1 MAEDQDKSKSG
12 SVDVDA
18 GSDKPKVTVQPVRS
32 RPLDAGAV
40 ARQKEKERKKERQ
53 KEKLRRAL
61 EARKKAEEAAGAA
74 DSSGAAENKTAQRV
88 PSRPIDS
95 LDAAALAKKR
105 SSEASGAKTAG
116 PRKTDAD
123 GGAGAAGKPATAERK
138 APAPKTPTRMLPIS
152 QLKGRNLGR
161 ILIKMG
167 KITRT
172 QAAEAK
178 EIQEQKGGPIGQI
191 LVELGYVDDEDVQLA
206 LAAQVGMEPIDL
218 DNVDIPPEIIAL
230 LPAQTAHVYRTV
242 PVDWQ
247 PETQTLSIAVGSPDN
262 FLATDDLQKLMGY
275 QIKAF
280 ISNPPDVEAALDRY
294 YPEDAVQSINDL
306 IDELASDE
314 DLAKLEGRGESID
327 LDVVK
332 EAAESNPVKKLL
344 NLVLL
349 QAIRDH
355 ASDIHFEPFE
365 DEFKMRYRID
375 GVLYEM
381 VPPPRHIAMAVAS
394 RIKVMANLNIAE
406 RRLPQ
411 DGRIELMVGGNPVDL
426 RVSVLPTM
434 FGESVVMRVLDRGNI
449 RLDLDRVGF
458 REDELATFRQ
468 LISKPNGIIINTG
481 PTGCGK
487 TTTLY
492 AALNELNTIDRKIL
506 TSEDPVE
513 YDIDGLIQCQINS
526 EIGLTFA
533 RCLRSFLRQD
543 PDVILVG
550 EIRDLETAQIAVQA
564 SLTGHLVFS
573 TLHTN
578 DAPSAIARLLDLGLE
593 SFLLTATLE
602 AVVGQR
608 LVRRICENCKEEFH
622 PTEEM
627 LMELDLR
634 PEDVEGRT
642 FFYGKGCDY
651 CNNTG
656 YRGRLALFE
665 LMVLD
670 DDLRDLIMKH
680 ASSAVLRVES
690 RKRGMRTLRE
700 SGLMAIIDGVTT
712 IEEVVKETIVEEV

>member
-1 MAEDQDKSKSG
+1 MPEPTPPPKPRERA
-12 SVDVDA
+12 VDLDA
-18 GSDKPKVTVQPVRS
+18 GAKPKISVQPVRS
-32 RPLDAGAV
+32 RPIT
-40 ARQKEKERKKERQ
+40 
-53 KEKLRRAL
+53 
-61 EARKKAEEAAGAA
+61 EAPSPPPPKAAPPPDGDKNAPR
-74 DSSGAAENKTAQRV
+74 RV
-88 PSRPIDS
+88 PSRP
-95 LDAAALAKKR
+95 LTPDATATPPPAP
-105 SSEASGAKTAG
+105 AG
-116 PRKTDAD
+116 PPAPR
-123 GGAGAAGKPATAERK
+123 KPA
-138 APAPKTPTRMLPIS
+138 APPSAASAKPAVRMPHIS
-152 QLKGRNLGR
+152 QLKGRQLGR

-178 EIQEQKGGPIGQI
+178 EIQAKKGGPIGQI
-191 LVELGYVDDEDVQLA
+191 LVELGYVEESDIQLA
-206 LAAQVGMEPIDL
+206 LAAQVGMEPVDL
-218 DNVDIPPEIIAL
+218 SKIDIPNEVISLIPSQVAHTYKII
-230 LPAQTAHVYRTV
+230 PI
-242 PVDWQ
+242 DWQ
-247 PETQTLSIAVGSPDN
+247 PETKLLSIALASPDN
-262 FLATDDLQKLMGY
+262 FQATDDLKTLMGFN
-275 QIKAF
+275 IKPF
-280 ISNPPDVEAALDRY
+280 ISSPDQIEAALNRY
-294 YPEDAVQSINDL
+294 YPEDKVETINDL
-306 IDELASDE
+306 IDELAGDE

-327 LDVVK
+327 LDELK

-349 QAIRDH
+349 QAIRDK

-381 VPPPRHIAMAVAS
+381 VPPPRHIAMAIAS

-426 RVSVLPTM
+426 RVAVLPTM
-434 FGESVVMRVLDRGNI
+434 FGESVVMRVLDRSNV
-449 RLDLDRVGF
+449 RLDLDRIGL
-458 REDELATFRQ
+458 RDDELNTVRQ
-468 LISKPNGIIINTG
+468 LIHKPNGIIICTG
-481 PTGCGK
+481 PTGSGK

-492 AALNELNTIDRKIL
+492 SALNELNTIDTKIL

-513 YDIDGLIQCQINS
+513 YDIDGLVQCQINP

-543 PDVILVG
+543 PDIILVG

-564 SLTGHLVFS
+564 SLTGHLVLT

-578 DAPSAIARLLDLGLE
+578 DAPSAIARLMDLGLE
-593 SFLLTATLE
+593 PFLITATLE
-602 AVVGQR
+602 AVIGQR

-634 PEDVEGRT
+634 PEDVAGKP

-656 YRGRLALFE
+656 YRGRLGIFE
-665 LMVLD
+665 VMVLD
-670 DDLRDLIMKH
+670 DDIRDLIMQR
-680 ASSAVLRVES
+680 ASSNILRAAA

-700 SGLMAIIDGVTT
+700 SGLLAITEGITT
-712 IEEVVKETIVEEV
+712 IEEVVKETITEEG